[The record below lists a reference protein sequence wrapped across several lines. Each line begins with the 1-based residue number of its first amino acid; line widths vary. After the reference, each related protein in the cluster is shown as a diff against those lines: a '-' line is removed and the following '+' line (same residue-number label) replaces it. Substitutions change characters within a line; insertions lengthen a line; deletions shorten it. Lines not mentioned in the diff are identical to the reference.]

1 MADGSLEKPA
11 HLRPADPS
19 ASGWLAQRP
28 AGLAAAILGLLTFI
42 VVAISQ
48 GQLWATPD
56 WRISV
61 PGFVLT
67 AAAACVSVARRE
79 TRAYPLWLLGVGLA
93 GAALVLGWFLMVA
106 IVIGA
111 TAILMLI
118 LHALM

>member
-1 MADGSLEKPA
+1 MADAPLEKPT

-19 ASGWLAQRP
+19 ASAWLAQRP
-28 AGLAAAILGLLTFI
+28 AALASAVLGGLAVI

-48 GQLWATPD
+48 GQLWSTPD

-79 TRAYPLWLLGVGLA
+79 VRAYPLWLLGVGLA

-106 IVIGA
+106 IVLGA

>member
-1 MADGSLEKPA
+1 MSDGPLDKPL
-11 HLRPADPS
+11 HLRPADAS
-19 ASGWLAQRP
+19 ASSWLAARP
-28 AGLAAAILGLLTFI
+28 AAVAAAVLGLLAFM

-48 GQLWATPD
+48 TQLWSTPD

-67 AAAACVSVARRE
+67 AAAAAVSVARRE
-79 TRAYPLWLLGVGLA
+79 RGGYPLWLLGVGLA
-93 GAALVLGWFLMVA
+93 GAALVLGWFLMVV